1 MRGKF
6 RSRYIVLSSPSG
18 GGKTTI
24 VRALLNRYENLV
36 ASVSATTR
44 PQRYREVDGRD
55 YFFLTDDAFRKEIAA
70 GNFLE
75 YEEVHGFYYGTPKKA
90 VDEIVD
96 KGNSVLFDIDVK
108 GALSIKR
115 QYPDALLIF
124 IKVSS
129 EEELRRRLS
138 RRKSEP
144 PESIEKR
151 LQRLPFEYSHAER
164 FDYILVNENL
174 NKTVAEVEKLI
185 ISR

>member
-1 MRGKF
+1 MKGKF

-24 VRALLNRYENLV
+24 VRALINRYQNLV
-36 ASVSATTR
+36 PSVSATTR
-44 PQRYREVDGRD
+44 PQRHREVNGRD
-55 YFFLTDDAFRKEIAA
+55 YHFLTEDAFQKEIAA

-75 YEEVHGFYYGTPKKA
+75 FEEVHGFYYGTLKKA
-90 VDEIVD
+90 VNEIVD

-108 GALSIKR
+108 GALRIKK
-115 QYPDALLIF
+115 QYPEAVLIF

-138 RRKSEP
+138 RRKSET
-144 PESIEKR
+144 PETIKKR
-151 LQRLPFEYSHAER
+151 LQRLPFEYSQAEL

-174 NKTVAEVEKLI
+174 KNTIAHVEKLI
-185 ISR
+185 LSR